1 MNNIIKQFEEY
12 LVDNDKAK
20 STIKAYVNTMES
32 FSNWLATEQD
42 MNLDTDILDINLSKL
57 LAYRNS
63 LTSKDLAP
71 NTINRKINVIKTF
84 FVAMVDLDIIEKN
97 PALKLKKVKA
107 PNVQKEIPTL
117 DKFVEIKETIV
128 NKKIEGRA
136 GDLRTSRD
144 GAIVNFLLG
153 LGLRSS
159 ELRNLKLTDIDENG
173 KINIIG
179 KGNKYRVL
187 YLNKELKEIY
197 NSYLRV
203 REEYI
208 NDKKIDTDLVFI
220 SYRGNKLGADTINNI
235 LKEASR
241 EIGES
246 DKMSAHMCRHAFVT
260 EKIKQGLD
268 IKLVSVLAGHA
279 RTQTTLDVY
288 THAFEDEIKKV
299 MTKEG

>member
-107 PNVQKEIPTL
+107 PNIQKEIPTL

-144 GAIVNFLLG
+144 GVIVNFLLG

-173 KINIIG
+173 KISIIG

-260 EKIKQGLD
+260 EKVKQGLD

-299 MTKEG
+299 MTKEK